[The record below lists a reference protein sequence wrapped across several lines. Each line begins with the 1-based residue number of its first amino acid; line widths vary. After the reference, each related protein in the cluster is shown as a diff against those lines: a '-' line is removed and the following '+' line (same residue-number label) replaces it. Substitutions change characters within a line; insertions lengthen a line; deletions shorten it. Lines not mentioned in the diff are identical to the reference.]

1 MKIGIAGYTGRVGQL
16 LIQELQSGTW
26 ADLELAGG
34 FAPDAK
40 EETFFTTTS
49 AEELFERADIVIDFT
64 RPEGTIK
71 NAQIAAETGTKMIIG
86 TTGLTN
92 AEEEELK
99 SASEKTAIVYAANT
113 SVGVNILLAL
123 VEKAA
128 KALGPED
135 WDIEIFESHHKHKV
149 DAPSGTALA
158 IGKAASKGREVEHD
172 KVAVRARDGIT
183 GERETGTI
191 GYSVA
196 RGGGGLVGIAIGVQ
210 YPMPVAGILAAAR
223 LNHGAAIGGALA
235 RCASVTATGA
245 ETAARLSGVTI
256 VDARR
261 RVRMRAAAMAAHP
274 MPVGR
279 GGGYRGAG
287 GLQ

>member
-1 MKIGIAGYTGRVGQL
+1 MQIGIAGYTGRVGQL

-26 ADLELAGG
+26 TDLELAGG

-196 RGGGGLVGIAIGVQ
+196 RGGDVVGEHTAYFYSEGERIELTHFATNRV
-210 YPMPVAGILAAAR
+210 LFAR
-223 LNHGAAIGGALA
+223 GAL
-235 RCASVTATGA
+235 
-245 ETAARLSGVTI
+245 
-256 VDARR
+256 
-261 RVRMRAAAMAAHP
+261 RAAKWIKDQSS
-274 MPVGR
+274 
-279 GGGYRGAG
+279 
-287 GLQ
+287 GLHSMNDVLGL